1 MAVRFKRNGF
11 EDNNIVSSKSDIGTV
26 TAKPDKE
33 IIGGEEAPKK
43 KTRKEI
49 IGGEEAP
56 KKKTRKKKGE

>member
-11 EDNNIVSSKSDIGTV
+11 EDNKIVSSKSDIGTV

-43 KTRKEI
+43 TRKR
-49 IGGEEAP
+49 
-56 KKKTRKKKGE
+56 TKKGE

>member
-1 MAVRFKRNGF
+1 MTVRFKRNGF

-43 KTRKEI
+43 KTRK
-49 IGGEEAP
+49 
-56 KKKTRKKKGE
+56 KKGE

>member
-11 EDNNIVSSKSDIGTV
+11 EDNKIVPSKSDIGTV

-43 KTRKEI
+43 KSRRT
-49 IGGEEAP
+49 
-56 KKKTRKKKGE
+56 KKGE